1 MNFVDA
7 TVTMPQGN
15 TSDGP
20 QLDAGSFTVSLPQK
34 HSAAL
39 QNYAGKTVV
48 VGVRP
53 EDIHDK
59 NLLPTNMGAHSEV
72 RLQVDVVEPMGAI
85 STLYLTS
92 GQHTLIATVEAETT
106 AREGGVM
113 DAVFDTERVHVFDKE
128 TEQKIV

>member
-1 MNFVDA
+1 
-7 TVTMPQGN
+7 MPQGN
-15 TSDGP
+15 CVEGP

-59 NLLPTNMGAHSEV
+59 NLLPTNLGAHSEV

-106 AREGGVM
+106 AREGGRHGCG
-113 DAVFDTERVHVFDKE
+113 FRYGKSTRLRQRNRTEDCV
-128 TEQKIV
+128 TYTANLPL